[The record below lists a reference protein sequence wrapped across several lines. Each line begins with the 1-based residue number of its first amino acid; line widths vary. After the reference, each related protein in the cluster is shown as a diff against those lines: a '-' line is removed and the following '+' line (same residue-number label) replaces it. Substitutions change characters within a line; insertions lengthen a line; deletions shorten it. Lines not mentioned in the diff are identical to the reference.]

1 MDWKLLSV
9 AVLIRLMGL
18 WVDRRMISLTE
29 ARNDYQKEGSMGG
42 NIMLQRV
49 DSDTTTSQD

>member
-9 AVLIRLMGL
+9 AVLIRLMGP